1 MAFVIGHNEHTDN
14 ESLATQHLQ
23 LRALLSH
30 TTYYSTLLAD
40 VNTKMRKI
48 FLQNVGYVINIS
60 SFLSIS
66 LLYSFFVPIANF
78 FVKEQS
84 NEAYYKRYG
93 ETDYIRRKSRK
104 ELQGV
109 PGCSSGTYRGASC
122 CEC

>member
-14 ESLATQHLQ
+14 ESLAAQHLQ

-48 FLQNVGYVINIS
+48 FLQNVDCVINIS
-60 SFLSIS
+60 SFLSMS

-93 ETDYIRRKSRK
+93 EN
-104 ELQGV
+104 
-109 PGCSSGTYRGASC
+109 SGGKPVV
-122 CEC
+122 